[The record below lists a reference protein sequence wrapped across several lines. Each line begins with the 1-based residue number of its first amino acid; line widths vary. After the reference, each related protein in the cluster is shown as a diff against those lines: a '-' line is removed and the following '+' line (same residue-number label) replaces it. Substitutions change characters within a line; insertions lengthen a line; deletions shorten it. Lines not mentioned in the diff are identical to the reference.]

1 MSDRK
6 LTDGWPYITLDVCGV
21 RLPFRQLGMPG
32 ARRKLLSDLAAAQAE
47 GLDLLR
53 AAQADDATD
62 ADRAGFERS
71 QLLIEGSVGAYLMRL
86 WVGPRMPTQD
96 LVDADRTAEA
106 SALHFKG
113 ADHAEAAGFAFACDL
128 CDAYG
133 LTFEILSKCIGVIT
147 SQHPPGPGD
156 PSAVDVEDTV
166 RLFRNP
172 KEGTT

>member
-1 MSDRK
+1 MTDRK
-6 LTDGWPYITLDVCGV
+6 LTDGWPYITLDVMGV

-62 ADRAGFERS
+62 EDRAQFERS

-86 WVGPRMPTQD
+86 WAGPRMPTQD
-96 LVDADRTAEA
+96 FVDADRTAEA

-113 ADHAEAAGFAFACDL
+113 ADHIEAAGFAFACDL

-133 LTFEILSKCIGVIT
+133 LTYEILSKCVRVLT
-147 SQHPPGPGD
+147 EQKAPGASEPTGD
-156 PSAVDVEDTV
+156 EVEEVV
-166 RLFRNP
+166 RLFQPP

>member
-6 LTDGWPYITLDVCGV
+6 LTDGWPYMTLDVCGV

-62 ADRAGFERS
+62 ADRAGFDRS

-86 WVGPRMPTQD
+86 WAGPRMPTQD
-96 LVDADRTAEA
+96 LVDADRTAEKD
-106 SALHFKG
+106 ALHFKG
-113 ADHAEAAGFAFACDL
+113 ADHVEAAGFAFACDL
-128 CDAYG
+128 CDTYG
-133 LTFEILSKCIGVIT
+133 MTYELLTKCARVLSQ
-147 SQHPPGPGD
+147 QHPPGTPDPTGD
-156 PSAVDVEDTV
+156 EVEEVV
-166 RLFRNP
+166 RLFQPP

>member
-1 MSDRK
+1 MTDRK
-6 LTDGWPYITLDVCGV
+6 LTDGWPYITLDVLGV

-62 ADRAGFERS
+62 EDRAQFERS

-86 WVGPRMPTQD
+86 WVGPRMPTQY
-96 LVDADRTAEA
+96 LVDEDRTAEKD
-106 SALHFKG
+106 ALHFKG
-113 ADHAEAAGFAFACDL
+113 ADHVEAAGFAFACDL

-133 LTFEILSKCIGVIT
+133 LTYEMLSKCINVIT
-147 SQHPPGPGD
+147 SQHPPGAAD

>member
-113 ADHAEAAGFAFACDL
+113 ADHAGCWVRVRVRPVRRLRADLRDPVQVHRRDHFAAPTRSGR
-128 CDAYG
+128 
-133 LTFEILSKCIGVIT
+133 
-147 SQHPPGPGD
+147 P
-156 PSAVDVEDTV
+156 
-166 RLFRNP
+166 FR
-172 KEGTT
+172 G